1 MTTVHTETLRQ
12 FYERTRQEMPG
23 ELEQGDHVS
32 HFNVKRRLC
41 ATRVTPYNRRDYYKI
56 CLHLQA
62 GRRIRGIYRENG
74 SETPV
79 DQPCII
85 YSNPGI
91 PASWESLTDKQDG
104 YVCLFNN
111 AFIPGSLPPELKYGS
126 SLFNPEAPS
135 LVLLDDKD
143 VDRFTWYFTRMEEL
157 LAGDYPYRSDMI
169 RHILLLL
176 IHEGVRISQAFT
188 RRAVPGA
195 DRLVTSFLELL
206 ERQFPV
212 DSPENPFRLKTPS
225 QYATLLNVH
234 VNHLNAMV
242 KKNTGKTTREV
253 IQDRMMD
260 EARKLLLHTSWDAA
274 EIAYSLGFEY
284 PSHFTKF
291 FRQRSGVT
299 PVGFRL
305 QHKTAAGAYL

>member
-1 MTTVHTETLRQ
+1 MTIHTETLRQ
-12 FYERTRQEMPG
+12 FYQRTRQEVPVD
-23 ELEQGDHVS
+23 LEQGDHVS

-41 ATRVTPYNRRDYYKI
+41 AARVTPYNRRDFYKI
-56 CLHLQA
+56 CLHLQVSK
-62 GRRIRGIYRENG
+62 GIKGIYRENG

-79 DQPCII
+79 NQPCII

-91 PASWESLTDKQDG
+91 PASWESLTNKQDG
-104 YVCLFNN
+104 YYCLFND
-111 AFIPGSLPPELKYGS
+111 AFIRGSLQPELKYAS
-126 SLFNPEAPS
+126 ALFNPEVPS
-135 LVLLDDKD
+135 LVLLDDRD
-143 VDRFTWYFTRMEEL
+143 VDRFTWYFTQMEEL
-157 LAGDYPYRSDMI
+157 LASDYPYRSDMM
-169 RHILLLL
+169 RHLLQLL
-176 IHEGVRISQAFT
+176 IHEGVRKPQTFT
-188 RRAVPGA
+188 RIALPGT
-195 DRLVTSFLELL
+195 DRLVTGFLELL

-225 QYATLLNVH
+225 QYAALLNVH

-242 KKNTGKTTREV
+242 KKSTRKTTREV

-305 QHKTAAGAYL
+305 QHKVAAGEHL